1 MSSQSTVT
9 LRSYPWRASHSSQ
22 IRSTTG
28 SSPRRMAVSSLVI
41 MSACCVLIRSVDDQL
56 NPNRK
61 GGMPVRATSCSRICR
76 TGTSL
81 SSTWLSAPITLMS
94 TSPTAT
100 KSRTRPSRPASM
112 AADHSRAIWR
122 LRSWAMDCSRGASPG
137 L

>member
-1 MSSQSTVT
+1 
-9 LRSYPWRASHSSQ
+9 
-22 IRSTTG
+22 
-28 SSPRRMAVSSLVI
+28 MAVSSLVI

-61 GGMPVRATSCSRICR
+61 GGMPVRGHELFQNLPHRHLAVQHLVVRSDHLDVHVAHGDKI
-76 TGTSL
+76 
-81 SSTWLSAPITLMS
+81 AP
-94 TSPTAT
+94 PG
-100 KSRTRPSRPASM
+100 PSRPASM